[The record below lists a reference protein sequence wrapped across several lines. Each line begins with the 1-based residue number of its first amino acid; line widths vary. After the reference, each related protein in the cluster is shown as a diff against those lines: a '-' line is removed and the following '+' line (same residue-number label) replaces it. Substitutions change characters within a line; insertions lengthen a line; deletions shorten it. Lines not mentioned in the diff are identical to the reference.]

1 MDLPSTELLKENQ
14 DLQRKLR
21 EIESK
26 YENLKTEAKIIND
39 ENKSLITA
47 LRLLNNEFSPQD
59 SNNLHPTPGE
69 GVNVNNNQ
77 HNCDTSAAFTVV
89 SSKQTKGR
97 PISKRSRNQKNQ
109 SKEPPKESTTSEPEN
124 RGTKDFRSTIIA
136 GDSILK
142 HLNGRSMSGP
152 NSKVQVSSFPGCTT
166 KDMADHIRPI
176 VRRKPDSIIIHVGTN
191 SLRNSNSSRE
201 CADEIVDIGRMV
213 DQEGISVAISSLTA
227 RADDN
232 ELAKRVKEV
241 NKVLRKFCRQ
251 NQWGFIDHNNIT
263 DQHLNRSRLHL
274 NRSGT
279 SLLSQ
284 NFISYINGQ

>member
-1 MDLPSTELLKENQ
+1 M
-14 DLQRKLR
+14 
-21 EIESK
+21 
-26 YENLKTEAKIIND
+26 KTEAKIIND

-59 SNNLHPTPGE
+59 GSNLHPTPSE
-69 GVNVNNNQ
+69 GVEVNNSQ
-77 HNCDTSAAFTVV
+77 HICDTSAVFTKVT
-89 SSKQTKGR
+89 SEQNKGR
-97 PISKRSRNQKNQ
+97 PTSQRSRNQKNQ
-109 SKEPPKESTTSEPEN
+109 SKEPPKEPTTPEPEN
-124 RGTKDFRSTIIA
+124 RTNKNLRSTFIA

-166 KDMADHIRPI
+166 IDMADHIRPI

-232 ELAKRVKEV
+232 DLAKRVKEV
-241 NKVLRKFCRQ
+241 NKILRNFCRQ
-251 NQWGFIDHNNIT
+251 NEWGFIDHNNIIT

-279 SLLSQ
+279 FLLSQ
-284 NFISYINGQ
+284 NCI

>member
-1 MDLPSTELLKENQ
+1 
-14 DLQRKLR
+14 
-21 EIESK
+21 
-26 YENLKTEAKIIND
+26 
-39 ENKSLITA
+39 
-47 LRLLNNEFSPQD
+47 
-59 SNNLHPTPGE
+59 
-69 GVNVNNNQ
+69 
-77 HNCDTSAAFTVV
+77 
-89 SSKQTKGR
+89 
-97 PISKRSRNQKNQ
+97 
-109 SKEPPKESTTSEPEN
+109 
-124 RGTKDFRSTIIA
+124 
-136 GDSILK
+136 
-142 HLNGRSMSGP
+142 MSGP

-166 KDMADHIRPI
+166 IDMADHIRPI

-227 RADDN
+227 RADDS

-241 NKVLRKFCRQ
+241 NKILRKFCRQ
-251 NQWGFIDHNNIT
+251 NEWGFIDHNNITT

>member
-1 MDLPSTELLKENQ
+1 
-14 DLQRKLR
+14 
-21 EIESK
+21 
-26 YENLKTEAKIIND
+26 
-39 ENKSLITA
+39 
-47 LRLLNNEFSPQD
+47 
-59 SNNLHPTPGE
+59 
-69 GVNVNNNQ
+69 
-77 HNCDTSAAFTVV
+77 
-89 SSKQTKGR
+89 
-97 PISKRSRNQKNQ
+97 
-109 SKEPPKESTTSEPEN
+109 
-124 RGTKDFRSTIIA
+124 
-136 GDSILK
+136 
-142 HLNGRSMSGP
+142 MSGP

-166 KDMADHIRPI
+166 IDMADHIRPI

-232 ELAKRVKEV
+232 DLAKRVKEV
-241 NKVLRKFCRQ
+241 NKILRKFCRQ
-251 NQWGFIDHNNIT
+251 NEWGFIDHNNITT

-284 NFISYINGQ
+284 NFISYINGP